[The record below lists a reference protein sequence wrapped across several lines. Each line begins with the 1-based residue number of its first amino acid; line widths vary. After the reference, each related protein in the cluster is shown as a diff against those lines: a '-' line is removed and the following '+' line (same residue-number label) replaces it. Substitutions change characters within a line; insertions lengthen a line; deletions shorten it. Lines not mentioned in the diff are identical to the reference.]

1 MRVRLPSR
9 SFGCL
14 FGRLF
19 GRLFESL
26 TPRRNRDPSGT
37 FDVLAQL
44 GRGAGSRCRMLRVRI
59 PRTSLLGLVAQ
70 RKRPPTQTR
79 RGVGSSPT
87 QVIPARARIYWRHS
101 ASSPNWQ
108 GRRLMSAVVQV
119 RILSKPLARPSR
131 GLRCCSHIATLLHAR
146 ARLGILGCFRE
157 RSGSARVSAAPR
169 LAGGPVGQE
178 KAWHQDFPDHRRQGS
193 WR

>member
-9 SFGCL
+9 SFGC
-14 FGRLF
+14 
-19 GRLFESL
+19 LFESL

-87 QVIPARARIYWRHS
+87 QVIPARARIYWRHL

-131 GLRCCSHIATLLHAR
+131 GCGAVRTSLRCFMPVHDWQ
-146 ARLGILGCFRE
+146 FWV
-157 RSGSARVSAAPR
+157 VSAIALGALVFLLRRVLP
-169 LAGGPVGQE
+169 AGMWGKKKPGTKTSLTIGGKAVGD
-178 KAWHQDFPDHRRQGS
+178 KKK
-193 WR
+193 